1 MQTSDFSHDDY
12 AASVVD
18 CLNEAFPNASC
29 TLDIET
35 PFRLCIRAIM
45 SAQCTDKKVNIV
57 SKELFKKYPTPN
69 SMDTAS
75 EQDIAQIIKPCGM
88 HAKKSYYIKSFSIL
102 FENEWAKEVPRDVDI
117 LMKCPGIGR
126 KIANLMVG
134 EIYGIPAIVVDTHCK
149 RVAGRMGLS
158 SSKNPA
164 GIEKD
169 LCVKLNKKEWI
180 GFGHR
185 AVLLGRSYCKAIKPQ
200 CETCPAT
207 KICTTIID

>member
-1 MQTSDFSHDDY
+1 MEYNGRVPDNVKDLMGLPG
-12 AASVVD
+12 VG
-18 CLNEAFPNASC
+18 
-29 TLDIET
+29 
-35 PFRLCIRAIM
+35 
-45 SAQCTDKKVNIV
+45 KKTANVIVNI
-57 SKELFKKYPTPN
+57 
-69 SMDTAS
+69 
-75 EQDIAQIIKPCGM
+75 
-88 HAKKSYYIKSFSIL
+88 
-102 FENEWAKEVPRDVDI
+102 
-117 LMKCPGIGR
+117 
-126 KIANLMVG
+126 
-134 EIYGIPAIVVDTHCK
+134 IYGIPAIVVDTHCK

-207 KICTTIID
+207 KICKKIID

>member
-1 MQTSDFSHDDY
+1 MAWVYIFASRFYRRTSSLYSWTRVQHLAEQCSFSRYLFLLKNRRILVQTSDFSHDDY

-57 SKELFKKYPTPN
+57 SKELFKKYPTPK

-164 GIEKD
+164 GIE
-169 LCVKLNKKEWI
+169 
-180 GFGHR
+180 
-185 AVLLGRSYCKAIKPQ
+185 
-200 CETCPAT
+200 
-207 KICTTIID
+207 